1 MYDLLVKNG
10 LVIDPAQGLHD
21 QKDIGISDGKIAVL
35 KNSIPPAE
43 AKRVID
49 AKGKLVTPG
58 LIDIHT
64 HVADGIV
71 PGTTPDEAG
80 VLSGVTTVCDA
91 GSTGYSNFAG
101 FRKFILPKARTD
113 IFCLLNLGASGLAFT
128 PEVWSWQ
135 NINTE
140 AMLRVIKKNSDIIRG
155 IKLRAAEMV
164 IKNLGPEAIRVAK
177 KVAVQAGLPLMIHLG
192 ISPDEKSISEDAMRN
207 FTREML
213 SILDKGDII
222 THVYT
227 PRGGRVFESSGRV
240 FPELKK
246 AIQRGVIFDVGQGP
260 DFYSNWSYDLA
271 KKGMEQGVF
280 PTTIST
286 DLADNLPKTMSQFI
300 AVGLSL
306 DEVIEMTTINPARIL
321 NEDQK
326 RGSLSIGSPADLSI
340 LKLTEGKYLFSDG
353 TGGKPFKGNCLLE
366 PKLTIKSG
374 RVIRVLPYSRLNNKP
389 AFQNP

>member
-10 LVIDPAQGLHD
+10 LVIDSSQGLHD
-21 QKDIGISDGKIAVL
+21 QRDIGISEGKITAL
-35 KNSIPPAE
+35 KKNIPPAE
-43 AKRVID
+43 AGRVID
-49 AKGKLVTPG
+49 AGGKLVTPG

-91 GSTGYSNFAG
+91 GSTGYANFKG
-101 FRKFILPKARTD
+101 FRQFILPRARTAV
-113 IFCLLNLGASGLAFT
+113 FAFLNLGAAGLAFT
-128 PEVWSWQ
+128 PEVWSWE
-135 NINTE
+135 NINID
-140 AMLRVIKKNSDIIRG
+140 AMLRVIKKNSDIIKG

-164 IKNLGPEAIRVAK
+164 IKNLGPEAIRAAK
-177 KVAVQAGLPLMIHLG
+177 KVAVQAGLPLMIHIG
-192 ISPDEKSISEDAMRN
+192 VSPDEKGITEKIAGN

-227 PRGGRVFESSGRV
+227 PKAGRVFESDGKA

-246 AIQRGVIFDVGQGP
+246 AAQRGVIFDIGQGP
-260 DFYSNWSYDLA
+260 DIYSNWSYDLA
-271 KKGMEQGVF
+271 RKGLEQGIL

-286 DLADNLPKTMSQFI
+286 DLADNLPKTMSQFL
-300 AVGLSL
+300 AVGLTL
-306 DEVIEMTTINPARIL
+306 DKVIEMTTINPARIL
-321 NEDQK
+321 NEDK
-326 RGSLSIGSPADLSI
+326 RRGSLRTGSPADLSI
-340 LKLTEGKYLFSDG
+340 LKLTEGEYLFSDG
-353 TGGKPFKGNCLLE
+353 SGGKPFKGDRLLE

-374 RVIRVLPYSRLNNKP
+374 RVFRALPYARLNNKP
-389 AFQNP
+389 MFEAP